1 MRYSL
6 QRRIRIVPRM
16 TEPTPPTV
24 ITKELLRELGDW
36 RVDKEGRQLAEAG
49 RVQNL
54 SYTGAFL
61 SGTVGNVNARLK
73 LGTGLF
79 GIENQCSCRQARVD
93 GIICAHVVA
102 LVYAYLNKDV
112 ARPVAP
118 VKSVAPAFPRV
129 TGSPTLEMAVL
140 LPVNFTQA
148 WRSGTLQVILE
159 ASLNGGPLRPF
170 STIPAQ
176 PATPYVVNEAD
187 EQLIAVVERLNAGQV
202 PAIWRLKDFDVFFRT
217 LAGHPRL
224 MLGKKSVLIV
234 RNSTERPR
242 VFLDLQPNG
251 ELHLRAATVP
261 TGAGET
267 LGAWRFDGAVLEY
280 ANPIN
285 ARTFSCTEV
294 PRFYE
299 QELPA
304 LEKMADVVGN
314 AAFEQLNFAVAT
326 PRIRATVDGTLAAVS
341 VKLEAVYP
349 GHTFS
354 LTGAPAR
361 EWLPDP
367 SNPLR
372 YWSRDMATEQAA
384 LKSVSTL
391 GNLRS
396 ETQAAFFLANV
407 LPRWRD
413 RWEIVVGD
421 RLQAVL
427 ARCEII
433 APEIAIRPAGNDW
446 LAVDIVFTNGRGES
460 PLTTVEVRQLLQKGV
475 SQHRLT
481 NGRTA
486 LIATES
492 AQEFQEVIFDC
503 DAQQSGTGMKIPR
516 RFGAY
521 LAQAAQENKWQP
533 PTALTQPQDLALPG
547 NLADRLRPY
556 QRTGVNWLH
565 HLGANGLG
573 GILAD
578 EMALGKTVQA
588 LAAVAAIY
596 DRRTG
601 NTINEVGGHKLPP
614 QHKPSLVVC
623 PTSLVSNWQAEAARF
638 TPGLKTLLLHG
649 PNRQTRFADVA
660 GHDLV
665 ITSYALLRRDSEQYA
680 RWEFD
685 TVILDEAQN
694 IKNRFSQNAQATK
707 ALKAARRFVLTGTPM
722 ENSLDDLW
730 SIFAFLMPGYLGPA
744 KEFKDRYE
752 TPITK
757 GGDAAA
763 LRRLR
768 QRLRPFVLRRMKA
781 EVAPE
786 LPAKIEQ
793 IAWCEL
799 SAEQQSVYQA
809 ILDQGRRE
817 VFEHAGTG
825 DESKQRMTVLTTL
838 TRLRQVCC
846 HLDLLPAPDGKIWN
860 EPSAKLELCLELIG
874 EAISGGH
881 RMLVFSQFT
890 KLLKLVAAALPTPY
904 CYLDGATVDR
914 DSEVRRFQEALDI
927 PVFLISLKAG
937 GTGLN
942 LTGADTV
949 IHFDPWWNPAVE
961 EQATARAHRIG
972 QANIVTSYKLIA
984 QGSVEEKIVRLQG
997 KKKEL
1002 IANTLATDEAFM
1014 QSLTWNELQ
1023 GLLE

>member
-1 MRYSL
+1 
-6 QRRIRIVPRM
+6 M
-16 TEPTPPTV
+16 TEPTQPPI

-54 SYTGAFL
+54 SYTGGLL
-61 SGTVGNVNARLK
+61 SGTVGNINARLK
-73 LGTGLF
+73 LGNGKF
-79 GIENQCSCRQARVD
+79 DIENQCGCRQARVD
-93 GIICAHVVA
+93 GIICPHVVA

-112 ARPVAP
+112 VLPVKDMTRPVVP
-118 VKSVAPAFPRV
+118 VKTVVPSFPRM

-140 LPVNFTQA
+140 LPVNFVQA
-148 WRSGTLQVILE
+148 WRSGTLQVIFE

-170 STIPAQ
+170 NTIPQ
-176 PATPYVVNEAD
+176 RPATPYVVNEAD
-187 EQLIAVVERLNAGQV
+187 EQLLAVVERLNSGQV
-202 PAIWRLKDFDVFFRT
+202 PAIWRLKDFDIFFQA
-217 LAGHPRL
+217 LAGHSRV
-224 MLGKKSVLIV
+224 MLGKKSALVV
-234 RNSTERPR
+234 RNPTERPK

-251 ELHLRAATVP
+251 ELRLRAAMVP
-261 TGAGET
+261 TASGEM
-267 LGAWRFDGAVLEY
+267 LGAWRFDGVALEY
-280 ANPIN
+280 VNPIN
-285 ARTFSCTEV
+285 ARTFSRAEV

-299 QELPA
+299 QELPV
-304 LEKMADVVGN
+304 LEQVADVVGN
-314 AAFEQLNFAVAT
+314 SAFEQLTFTVAT

-341 VKLEAVYP
+341 VKLEAMYP
-349 GHTFS
+349 GKTFS
-354 LTGAPAR
+354 LIDTPAR

-367 SNPLR
+367 IDPLR
-372 YWSRDMATEQAA
+372 YWSRDVATERAA
-384 LKSVSTL
+384 LKSVSAV
-391 GNLRS
+391 GDLRS
-396 ETQAAFFLANV
+396 ETQVAFFLANV

-427 ARCEII
+427 AKCEII

-446 LAVDIVFTNGRGES
+446 LAVDVAFTNGRGES
-460 PLTTVEVRQLLQKGV
+460 PLSTVEVRQLLQKGM
-475 SQHRLT
+475 SHQRLA

-503 DAQQSGTGMKIPR
+503 DAQQSGTGLKIPS

-521 LAQAAQENKWQP
+521 LTQAAQENKWQP
-533 PTALTQPQDLALPG
+533 PTALTQPQELILPG
-547 NLADRLRPY
+547 DLVDRLRPY
-556 QRTGVNWLH
+556 QRTGVNWLQ

-573 GILAD
+573 GVLAD
-578 EMALGKTVQA
+578 EMGLGKTVQA
-588 LAAVAAIY
+588 LAAVAVVY
-596 DRRTG
+596 DRRPG
-601 NTINEVGGHKLPP
+601 
-614 QHKPSLVVC
+614 KPSLVVC
-623 PTSLVSNWQAEAARF
+623 PTSLVTNWQAEAARF

-649 PNRQTRFADVA
+649 PNRQTRFADIA
-660 GHDLV
+660 THDLV

-722 ENSLDDLW
+722 ENSLNDLW
-730 SIFAFLMPGYLGPA
+730 SIFDFLMPGYLGPA
-744 KEFKDRYE
+744 NEFKDRYE

-757 GGDAAA
+757 GNDAAA

-768 QRLRPFVLRRMKA
+768 QRLRPFVLRRTKA

-793 IAWCEL
+793 VAWCEM
-799 SAEQQSVYQA
+799 STEQQSVYQV

-817 VFEHAGTG
+817 VFEHAGKG
-825 DESKQRMTVLTTL
+825 GEAKQRMTVLTTL
-838 TRLRQVCC
+838 TRLRQACC
-846 HLDLLPAPDGKIWN
+846 HLDLLPARDGKTWS
-860 EPSAKLELCLELIG
+860 EPSAKLELCLELIE

-881 RMLVFSQFT
+881 RVLVFSQFT
-890 KLLKLVAAALPTPY
+890 TLLKLIAAALPTTY
-904 CYLDGATVDR
+904 CYLDGATADR
-914 DSEVRRFQEALDI
+914 AGEVRRFQETSDI

-984 QGSVEEKIVRLQG
+984 QGSVEEKIVRLQE

-1014 QSLTWNELQ
+1014 QSLTWDELQ

>member
-1 MRYSL
+1 MRYP
-6 QRRIRIVPRM
+6 QARRM
-16 TEPTPPTV
+16 TEPTPSPV

-54 SYTGAFL
+54 SYTGGLL

-73 LGTGLF
+73 LGNGKF
-79 GIENQCSCRQARVD
+79 EIENQCGCRQARVD
-93 GIICAHVVA
+93 GIICPHVVA

-112 ARPVAP
+112 APRPIVPAKTVAP
-118 VKSVAPAFPRV
+118 SFPRV
-129 TGSPTLEMAVL
+129 TGSPTLELAVL

-170 STIPAQ
+170 STIPSQ
-176 PATPYVVNEAD
+176 PATPYVVNETD
-187 EQLIAVVERLNAGQV
+187 ERLLAVVERLNAGQV
-202 PAIWRLKDFDVFFRT
+202 PAIWRLKEFDVFFRA
-217 LAGHPRL
+217 LAGHPRV
-224 MLGKKSVLIV
+224 MLGKKSALVV
-234 RNSTERPR
+234 RNSTERPK

-251 ELHLRAATVP
+251 ELHMRAATVS
-261 TGAGET
+261 TGSGET
-267 LGAWRFDGAVLEY
+267 LGAWRFDVTVLEY
-280 ANPIN
+280 VNPIN
-285 ARTFSCTEV
+285 PRTFSRTEV

-304 LEKMADVVGN
+304 LEQVADVVGN
-314 AAFEQLNFAVAT
+314 PAFEQLAFDVT
-326 PRIRATVDGTLAAVS
+326 PPRIRATVDGTLAAVS

-349 GHTFS
+349 GKTLS
-354 LTGAPAR
+354 LTDASAR
-361 EWLPDP
+361 EWIPDP
-367 SNPLR
+367 VNPLR

-384 LKSVSTL
+384 LKSVSAV
-391 GNLRS
+391 GDLRS

-407 LPRWRD
+407 LPRWKE
-413 RWEIVVGD
+413 RWDVVVGD

-427 ARCEII
+427 AKCEII
-433 APEIAIRPAGNDW
+433 TPEIAIRPAGNDW
-446 LAVDIVFTNGRGES
+446 LAVDIAFTNGHGES
-460 PLTTVEVRQLLQKGV
+460 PLSTVEVRQLLQKGV
-475 SQHRLT
+475 SHQRLA

-486 LIATES
+486 LIASES

-503 DAQQSGTGMKIPR
+503 DAQQTGTGMKIPR

-533 PTALTQPQDLALPG
+533 PTALTQPQDLTLPG
-547 NLADRLRPY
+547 NLADQLRPY
-556 QRTGVNWLH
+556 QRTGVNWLQ

-578 EMALGKTVQA
+578 EMGLGKTVQA
-588 LAAVAAIY
+588 LAAVVAIN
-596 DRRTG
+596 DRWPGR
-601 NTINEVGGHKLPP
+601 
-614 QHKPSLVVC
+614 PSLVVC
-623 PTSLVSNWQAEAARF
+623 PTSLVNNWQAEAARF

-660 GHDLV
+660 SHDLV

-707 ALKAARRFVLTGTPM
+707 ALKAVRRFVLTGTPM

-730 SIFAFLMPGYLGPA
+730 SIFDFLMPGYLGPA

-752 TPITK
+752 TPIAK

-768 QRLRPFVLRRMKA
+768 QRLRPFVLRRTKA

-793 IAWCEL
+793 IAWCEM
-799 SAEQQSVYQA
+799 SAEQRSVYQM

-817 VFEHAGTG
+817 VFEHAGKG
-825 DESKQRMTVLTTL
+825 GEAKRRMTVLTTL
-838 TRLRQVCC
+838 TRLRQACC
-846 HLDLLPAPDGKIWN
+846 HLDLLPARDGKTWS
-860 EPSAKLELCLELIG
+860 EPSAKLEMCLELIE

-881 RMLVFSQFT
+881 RVLVFSQFT
-890 KLLKLVAAALPTPY
+890 TLLKLVAAALPTPY

-914 DSEVRRFQEALDI
+914 DGEVRRFQEASDI

-949 IHFDPWWNPAVE
+949 IHLDPWWNPAVE

-984 QGSVEEKIVRLQG
+984 QGSVEEKIVRLQE

-1014 QSLTWNELQ
+1014 QSLTWDELQ

>member
-1 MRYSL
+1 
-6 QRRIRIVPRM
+6 M
-16 TEPTPPTV
+16 TEPTPPPV

-54 SYTGAFL
+54 SYTGALL

-73 LGTGLF
+73 LGTGLL
-79 GIENQCSCRQARVD
+79 GIENLCSCRQARVD

-112 ARPVAP
+112 PRPAVAPPQPVAP
-118 VKSVAPAFPRV
+118 TFPRV

-140 LPVNFTQA
+140 LPVNFAQA
-148 WRSGTLQVILE
+148 WLSGILQVILE
-159 ASLNGGPLRPF
+159 ASLNGGALRPF
-170 STIPAQ
+170 STIPTK

-187 EQLIAVVERLNAGQV
+187 EKLLAVIERLNNGQV
-202 PAIWRLKDFDVFFRT
+202 PAIWRLKDFDIFFRT
-217 LAGHPRL
+217 LAGHPRV
-224 MLGKKSVLIV
+224 MLGKKSALVV
-234 RNSTERPR
+234 RNPTERPK
-242 VFLDLQPNG
+242 VFLDLQPSG
-251 ELHLRAATVP
+251 ELQMRAAIVP
-261 TGAGET
+261 TGSGEM
-267 LGAWRFDGAVLEY
+267 LGAWRFDGTVLEY
-280 ANPIN
+280 VNSIN
-285 ARTFSCTEV
+285 ARTFSRAEV

-304 LEKMADVVGN
+304 LEQVAEVVGD
-314 AAFEQLNFAVAT
+314 AEFEQLRFDVVT
-326 PRIRATVDGTLAAVS
+326 PRIHATVDGTLAAVS

-349 GHTFS
+349 GKKFPLNGTPTHD
-354 LTGAPAR
+354 
-361 EWLPDP
+361 WLPDP
-367 SNPLR
+367 INPLR
-372 YWSRDMATEQAA
+372 YWSRDTAAEQAA
-384 LKSVSTL
+384 LKSVSTV
-391 GNLRS
+391 GDLRS
-396 ETQAAFFLANV
+396 ETQVASFLANI
-407 LPRWRD
+407 LPRWRN

-427 ARCEII
+427 ANCEII

-446 LAVDIVFTNGRGES
+446 LAVDITFTNGRGES
-460 PLTTVEVRQLLQKGV
+460 PLSTVEVRQLLQKGV
-475 SQHRLT
+475 SHQRLV

-503 DAQQSGTGMKIPR
+503 DAQQTGTGMKIPR

-533 PTALTQPQDLALPG
+533 PTALTQPQDFALPG
-547 NLADRLRPY
+547 DLADRLRPY
-556 QRTGVNWLH
+556 QRTGVNWLQY
-565 HLGANGLG
+565 LGANGLG

-578 EMALGKTVQA
+578 EMGLGKTIQA
-588 LAAVAAIY
+588 LAAVAAVY
-596 DRRTG
+596 ERRPG
-601 NTINEVGGHKLPP
+601 KL
-614 QHKPSLVVC
+614 SLVVC
-623 PTSLVSNWQAEAARF
+623 PTSLVTNWQAEAARF

-649 PNRQTRFADVA
+649 PNRQSRFAEIA
-660 GHDLV
+660 GYDLV
-665 ITSYALLRRDSEQYA
+665 ITSYALLRRDIEQYA

-707 ALKAARRFVLTGTPM
+707 ALKASRRFVLTGTPM
-722 ENSLDDLW
+722 ENSLNDLW
-730 SIFAFLMPGYLGPA
+730 SIFDFLMPGYLGPA

-752 TPITK
+752 TPITR
-757 GGDAAA
+757 GNDVAA

-768 QRLRPFVLRRMKA
+768 QRLRPFVLRRTKA

-793 IAWCEL
+793 ITYCEM
-799 SAEQQSVYQA
+799 SAEQQSVYQT

-817 VFEHAGTG
+817 VFEHSGKG
-825 DESKQRMTVLTTL
+825 DEAKQRMTVLTTL
-838 TRLRQVCC
+838 TRLRQACC
-846 HLDLLPAPDGKIWN
+846 HLDLLPSHDGKTWN
-860 EPSAKLELCLELIG
+860 EPSAKLELCLELIE

-881 RMLVFSQFT
+881 RVLLFSQFT
-890 KLLKLVAAALPTPY
+890 TMLKLIAAALPTPY
-904 CYLDGATVDR
+904 CYLDGSTVDR
-914 DSEVRRFQEALDI
+914 AGEVRRFQETTDI

-984 QGSVEEKIVRLQG
+984 QGSVEEKIVRLQEN
-997 KKKEL
+997 KKEL
-1002 IANTLATDEAFM
+1002 IANTLDTDEAFM
-1014 QSLTWNELQ
+1014 QSLTWDELQ